1 MENEARRFPPP
12 RSEEKE
18 ASSRDR
24 ANSNTNN
31 NFFERFLKLS
41 SLREK
46 LELVKE
52 KAERKRKQRRGGKEK
67 EESLC
72 PLPNVIRVESGA
84 GASSTSN
91 SSLLLS
97 RKYGERGGKTWKTAY
112 KESVSSERS

>member
-1 MENEARRFPPP
+1 MENEARRRFPPP

-24 ANSNTNN
+24 ANGSTNNN

-52 KAERKRKQRRGGKEK
+52 KAERKRK
-67 EESLC
+67 
-72 PLPNVIRVESGA
+72 
-84 GASSTSN
+84 
-91 SSLLLS
+91 
-97 RKYGERGGKTWKTAY
+97 
-112 KESVSSERS
+112 